1 MTSKTRSQ
9 RHIRA
14 LNRSIRAR
22 RLDEVDVAAPMVEL
36 GRDLA
41 RTLDRAGVSARPV
54 SMYRAVLGE
63 LRRYA
68 RG

>member
-1 MTSKTRSQ
+1 MTSQSRSQ

-14 LNRSIRAR
+14 FNRSIRAR
-22 RLDEVDVAAPMVEL
+22 RLDEVDVVAPMVEL

-41 RTLDRAGVSARPV
+41 RTLDRAGVSVRPV
-54 SMYRAVLGE
+54 SMYRAVLAE
-63 LRRYA
+63 LRRFT

>member
-1 MTSKTRSQ
+1 MTSPRRSQ

-14 LNRSIRAR
+14 FNRSVRAR
-22 RLDEVDVAAPMVEL
+22 RLEDVDVAAPMIEL

-41 RTLDRAGVSARPV
+41 RLIDRDGITVRPV
-54 SMYRAVLGE
+54 TMYRAVLGE